1 MLDITTLKKTNHSI
15 IVLGS
20 HPGILQS
27 MVDFDYLSGKK
38 EPDLK
43 AIVASGRKFLRLFW
57 GNHEKMI
64 PVYGRLED
72 IPEPVKSK
80 ATLFLNLTSGR
91 RSMSSTLDALST
103 LPDLVGGSLFAE
115 NIPEK
120 NALEIYRHVGKK
132 QFIVGPAS
140 VGLLI
145 PGHLKLG
152 AIGGT
157 QANQLVQA
165 DLFEP
170 GNVAV
175 FSSSGGMTN
184 ELINLVTGAGKR
196 ISFSLSFGGDRFP
209 ILTPIEAFR
218 AAEKDKDTDAIV
230 YFGELGG
237 YDEYDL
243 VTLIKEKKITK
254 KIITYIGGTISEMFE
269 TPPQFGHAKAMAERG
284 EETAQAKTA
293 ALKAVGVHATGSFT
307 EFIKLVQSLSNVEKK
322 ERIDLEKK
330 VEEMLKRSSSYF
342 INGISHDKD
351 GSVEV
356 VGEDLLTLATKNNYG
371 YVVGSMLLGKR
382 LKAKETA
389 SFIDL
394 VMKLLV
400 DHGPYVSGAVNTMI
414 SARAGKDLVS
424 SVVSGLLTIGP
435 RFGGAINQ
443 AAKHWLEGVEA
454 DITPYD
460 YVESIAKKRGIISGI
475 GHKKYRVD
483 APDPRV
489 SVILGYTKSL
499 KSKPYTDFATGV
511 EKVTTAKKGNLILN
525 VDGAIAAVL
534 LDLLSH
540 KEGLTKREL
549 SELADTEFFN
559 AFFVLSRAVGFT
571 AHYLD
576 QRRRDEGLFR
586 LSPKEVGYSDVL

>member
-1 MLDITTLKKTNHSI
+1 MLDITKLRRKDHSI
-15 IVLGS
+15 IALGS

-27 MVDFDYLSGKK
+27 MMDFDFLSGKR

-43 AIVASGRKFLRLFW
+43 AVVASGRKFLRLFW
-57 GNHEKMI
+57 GNQEKLI

-72 IPEPVKSK
+72 IPASIKNETS
-80 ATLFLNLTSGR
+80 LFLNLTSGR
-91 RSMSSTLDALST
+91 RSMSSTLDVLSSI
-103 LPDLVGGSLFAE
+103 PHLVGGSLFAE

-120 NALEIYRHVGKK
+120 NTLGMYKHIGKK
-132 QFIVGPAS
+132 QFIVGPSS

-145 PGHLKLG
+145 PGYLKLG

-157 QANQLVQA
+157 QAKQLVQA
-165 DLFEP
+165 DLFES

-209 ILTPIEAFR
+209 LLTPIEAFR
-218 AAEKDKDTDAIV
+218 AAEKDKNTQIIV

-243 VTLIKEKKITK
+243 VELIKAKKITK

-293 ALKAVGVHATGSFT
+293 ALKAVGVYATSSFT
-307 EFIKLVQSLSNVEKK
+307 EFIQLVQSLPNVKK
-322 ERIDLEKK
+322 NEQGDLSKK
-330 VEEMLKRSSSYF
+330 VEEMTRRSSSYF
-342 INGISHDKD
+342 INGISRDKD
-351 GSVEV
+351 GSVEI
-356 VGEDLLTLATKNNYG
+356 VGEDLLTFATENNYG
-371 YVVGSMLLGKR
+371 YIVGSMLLGTQ

-443 AAKHWLEGVEA
+443 AATHWLEGVEA
-454 DITPYD
+454 GITPYD

-475 GHKKYRVD
+475 GHKKYRID

-489 SVILGYTKSL
+489 SVILEFTKSL
-499 KSKPYTDFATGV
+499 KKTPYSDFARGV
-511 EKVTTAKKGNLILN
+511 ERITTAKKGNLILN
-525 VDGAIAAVL
+525 VDGAIAAVM
-534 LDLLSH
+534 LDLLSE
-540 KEGLTKREL
+540 KEKLSKREL

-586 LSPKEVGYSDVL
+586 FSPKEVGWSEI